1 MTGRDYIIINGV
13 SSHDYGLY
21 VDTPPMPIYQAP
33 LYESVNIFG
42 KAEGMTFNDTA
53 REDVQIDIN
62 AYLFDDEQSAEP
74 NELYAFL
81 SGAKTLQTS
90 KSSSFEYRVKRLL
103 SIVPAYQGHGKQLL
117 TISFICSPYRY
128 SIENDVYVSENEEV
142 WLNNDGTMYCQP
154 VYKLYG
160 NGTLELKVNED
171 TENKM
176 VINNVSDFVV
186 VDSER
191 FVCYKGNEIKR
202 CKGQFP
208 FFNIGMNRIETNAT
222 KIEITLNKR
231 WL

>member
-1 MTGRDYIIINGV
+1 MALLSKKVT
-13 SSHDYGLY
+13 
-21 VDTPPMPIYQAP
+21 T
-33 LYESVNIFG
+33 
-42 KAEGMTFNDTA
+42 K
-53 REDVQIDIN
+53 QIDEG
-62 AYLFDDEQSAEP
+62 YLSLTQSI
-74 NELYAFL
+74 
-81 SGAKTLQTS
+81 
-90 KSSSFEYRVKRLL
+90 KSR
-103 SIVPAYQGHGKQLL
+103 
-117 TISFICSPYRY
+117 
-128 SIENDVYVSENEEV
+128 
-142 WLNNDGTMYCQP
+142 QP